1 LCFLPIFL
9 AFSKWQVI
17 LKFLGNSLKI
27 CKKLDDVDH
36 NWDLQVYVDENLGTY
51 WQVIS
56 ESNRK
61 RWFAKEVNLRS
72 RFGIKILDDEQL
84 DKLRYTKTGKKIF
97 SGDFNFDM
105 LGDHKL

>member
-1 LCFLPIFL
+1 M
-9 AFSKWQVI
+9 
-17 LKFLGNSLKI
+17 GNSLKI

-56 ESNRK
+56 ESDRK
-61 RWFAKEVNLRS
+61 RWFAKEVHLRS

-97 SGDFNFDM
+97 SDDFNFDM